1 MVITVLQSCSLIDLT
16 IELNFRHLVDDPPPP
31 EWEASSLPVG
41 DPSSLQELMRHRA
54 IWIYCTPPDPNASIR
69 IRTWLVFTDICGIE
83 TLMQLG
89 SLGKANFKA
98 AKSLT
103 TWE

>member
-1 MVITVLQSCSLIDLT
+1 MTLLLLGGSPLAIQWGS
-16 IELNFRHLVDDPPPP
+16 
-31 EWEASSLPVG
+31 
-41 DPSSLQELMRHRA
+41 SSLQELLRHRA
-54 IWIYCTPPDPNASIR
+54 IWIYCAPPDPNASIR
-69 IRTWLVFTDICGIE
+69 IPTWLVFTGICGIE

-89 SLGKANFKA
+89 SVGEANFKA

>member
-1 MVITVLQSCSLIDLT
+1 MSDDL
-16 IELNFRHLVDDPPPP
+16 PPF
-31 EWEASSLPVG
+31 EWE
-41 DPSSLQELMRHRA
+41 PSSIPAVA
-54 IWIYCTPPDPNASIR
+54 IWIYCAPPDPNASIR
-69 IRTWLVFTDICGIE
+69 IPTWLVFMTICGIE

-89 SLGKANFKA
+89 LLDKDNFKA